1 MQTVKIGKT
10 TYKTARADIFALHAK
25 CTGKH
30 KPVKSKGAEKR
41 LYPPQG
47 ASMST
52 LEYVGAYEALNAGK
66 NLTKWDWQPLKDT
79 GTYTLPSGD
88 DAAWEVTHE
97 AT

>member
-1 MQTVKIGKT
+1 MITIGKT
-10 TYKTARADIFALHAK
+10 TYKTARDDIHAHHAK

-41 LYPPQG
+41 LYPPHG
-47 ASMST
+47 ATMST
-52 LEYVGAYEALNAGK
+52 LEYVGAYEALNAKKG
-66 NLTKWDWQPLKDT
+66 LTKWDWQPLKDT

>member
-1 MQTVKIGKT
+1 MQTIKLGKT
-10 TYKTARADIFALHAK
+10 LYITNRDDILSHHAK

-30 KPVKSKGAEKR
+30 KPMKSKGAEKR
-41 LYPPQG
+41 LYPIHG

-52 LEYVGAYEALNAGK
+52 LEYVGAYEALNAKKG
-66 NLTKWDWQPLKDT
+66 LTKWDWQPLKDT